1 MNKILCAVL
10 LILLVNC
17 STTTTDTSKDQP
29 KSQIGN
35 IIDGFKNLQL
45 PKF

>member
-1 MNKILCAVL
+1 MNKILCIVL

-17 STTTTDTSKDQP
+17 SNTMTDTSKDLP
-29 KSQIGN
+29 KSQINN

>member
-1 MNKILCAVL
+1 MKKIISVLL

-17 STTTTDTSKDQP
+17 STTTTDTPKDQT
-29 KSQIGN
+29 KSQMNN
-35 IIDGFKNLQL
+35 IIDGLKNLQL